1 MENPMVRLCT
11 RVEDWKMRHFAKLGD
26 FRPKISQITWFSSK
40 YRRFWRKTGDR
51 CTIGWS
57 MSVEKKT
64 CTLYFCT
71 RNRFLG
77 SFSVFE
83 GRVREISKWVK
94 WLTLKGYKWV
104 LAGVGDV
111 LMAKFI
117 SHIVVPW
124 LGFRFFRAPRGRLHP
139 QFGRFV
145 NVDLIFEGERRL
157 LVEIEIFTEVVD
169 VDEGYILCENHGQRS
184 KCRGVVPG
192 GVMQNFGHS
201 LW

>member
-1 MENPMVRLCT
+1 
-11 RVEDWKMRHFAKLGD
+11 
-26 FRPKISQITWFSSK
+26 
-40 YRRFWRKTGDR
+40 
-51 CTIGWS
+51 
-57 MSVEKKT
+57 MSVDKKT
-64 CTLYFCT
+64 CTPYFCT
-71 RNRFLG
+71 RNRFPG
-77 SFSVFE
+77 SVSAFE

-94 WLTLKGYKWV
+94 RLTLKRYKSE

-111 LMAKFI
+111 LIVKFI
-117 SHIVVPW
+117 SEIVVPQ

-157 LVEIEIFTEVVD
+157 LVEIKIFTEVVD

-184 KCRGVVPG
+184 KCRGVVLER
-192 GVMQNFGHS
+192 VMQNFGHG

>member
-1 MENPMVRLCT
+1 
-11 RVEDWKMRHFAKLGD
+11 
-26 FRPKISQITWFSSK
+26 
-40 YRRFWRKTGDR
+40 
-51 CTIGWS
+51 

-71 RNRFLG
+71 WNRFLG

-94 WLTLKGYKWV
+94 RLTLKRYKSE
-104 LAGVGDV
+104 LAGAGDV
-111 LMAKFI
+111 LMIDSSRQFNCRQGD
-117 SHIVVPW
+117 
-124 LGFRFFRAPRGRLHP
+124 LRFFRAPRGRFHP

-157 LVEIEIFTEVVD
+157 LVEIKIFTEVVD
-169 VDEGYILCENHGQRS
+169 GDVSYILCENHGQRS